1 MNPRKI
7 ILRYVGWCPS
17 TGSAARFTPNNVD
30 TTKRLIKV
38 FTPIMIASLFV
49 ASQILLRKPT
59 YPPSWIIAERIAEPE
74 YPEEYVSIEESELS
88 NHPFLTEAIEEA
100 DRAPQPSIQVT
111 PSGTWISGLSLRLA
125 SKMTNEEGRELL
137 DFLGGEY
144 KKEVEA
150 YTFKIRLDGDYYHI
164 FIEFGEGTPGRI

>member
-7 ILRYVGWCPS
+7 TLRYVGWCPS

-38 FTPIMIASLFV
+38 FTPIMIASLLV

-74 YPEEYVSIEESELS
+74 YPEEYISIEESELS

-125 SKMTNEEGRELL
+125 SRMTNEEGRELL

-144 KKEVEA
+144 KKEIES

-164 FIEFGEGTPGRI
+164 FIEFGEGTPGRM

>member
-1 MNPRKI
+1 MNLRKI
-7 ILRYVGWCPS
+7 TLRYMGWCPG
-17 TGSAARFTPNNVD
+17 TGSAARFTPNKVD
-30 TTKRLIKV
+30 MTKRLIKV

-49 ASQILLRKPT
+49 ASQILLRKPI

-74 YPEEYVSIEESELS
+74 HPEEYVSIEENELS
-88 NHPFLTEAIEEA
+88 NHPLLVEAIEEA
-100 DRAPQPSIQVT
+100 DWAPRPRIWVT
-111 PSGTWISGLSLRLA
+111 PSGTWISGLRLA
-125 SKMTNEEGRELL
+125 SRMTNDEGREPL

-150 YTFKIRLDGDYYHI
+150 YAFKIRLDGDYYHI